1 MQKLKYI
8 LNAYLAL
15 FIYIFSRRKKDI
27 WLIGGHNGMLYTDN
41 AKVLYEYILERD
53 RDIEIYWIVDR
64 KSPLIDEIKGEKII
78 KGSIKN
84 YLYFYHSRANLFSD
98 TFNSDIAPF
107 AYILPCV
114 RFIYFRRFKVFL
126 NHGRVAFKRVPK
138 FPYPIQKIKDSIYR
152 SYNLAVAS
160 TELEKIAMVDYGLE
174 DRDIVIL
181 GSARDDMLF
190 NIELER
196 GDILIA
202 PSWRGW
208 LFHNDTLVGSK
219 FYKNYTDLLS
229 NKRLN
234 SYLKRNNIYINFYLH
249 HMFHKFYKELSEYKS
264 DMITILEPK
273 ADISRYIR
281 GSKMLITDYSSLSA
295 DFYYL
300 KKPVIFFQFD
310 RERYI
315 REIGS
320 YIDLER
326 DSFGDVA
333 FSVDEVVDRV
343 IDTIEGNYRV
353 SSLQR
358 EGEKLFINFIDRDN
372 CKRVYNKIREKI

>member
-1 MQKLKYI
+1 
-8 LNAYLAL
+8 
-15 FIYIFSRRKKDI
+15 
-27 WLIGGHNGMLYTDN
+27 
-41 AKVLYEYILERD
+41 
-53 RDIEIYWIVDR
+53 
-64 KSPLIDEIKGEKII
+64 
-78 KGSIKN
+78 
-84 YLYFYHSRANLFSD
+84 
-98 TFNSDIAPF
+98 
-107 AYILPCV
+107 
-114 RFIYFRRFKVFL
+114 
-126 NHGRVAFKRVPK
+126 
-138 FPYPIQKIKDSIYR
+138 
-152 SYNLAVAS
+152 
-160 TELEKIAMVDYGLE
+160 
-174 DRDIVIL
+174 
-181 GSARDDMLF
+181 
-190 NIELER
+190 
-196 GDILIA
+196 
-202 PSWRGW
+202 
-208 LFHNDTLVGSK
+208 
-219 FYKNYTDLLS
+219 
-229 NKRLN
+229 
-234 SYLKRNNIYINFYLH
+234 
-249 HMFHKFYKELSEYKS
+249 MFHKFYKELSEYKS